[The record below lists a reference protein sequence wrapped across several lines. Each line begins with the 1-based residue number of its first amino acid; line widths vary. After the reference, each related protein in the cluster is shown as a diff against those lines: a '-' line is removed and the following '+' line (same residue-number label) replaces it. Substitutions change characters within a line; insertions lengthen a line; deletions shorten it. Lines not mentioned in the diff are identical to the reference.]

1 VLSKKVLNFALF
13 RNDFFEENARN
24 INGKTINDL
33 LIKHSQNG

>member
-1 VLSKKVLNFALF
+1 MI
-13 RNDFFEENARN
+13 FFEENARN